1 MDEKLSLNGL
11 LKNKNILIILT
22 GILLLVIALPTT
34 GSKKNS
40 DAEVSD
46 GFYSY
51 SADDFSDYELFMERR
66 LSETLSGVKGVGK
79 TKVMITYK
87 DEETKE
93 VTGVVVIAE
102 GGGNAEVQNNII
114 KAVQTLFDVPVH
126 KIQVLKMT

>member
-1 MDEKLSLNGL
+1 MDEKLSLNSL

-66 LSETLSGVKGVGK
+66 LSDTLSGVKGVGK

-87 DEETKE
+87 AEETKE

-102 GGGNAEVQNNII
+102 GGENAEVQNNII